1 LNDRAGSAVS
11 ASSTALEPA
20 PPAGVVDVSALIE
33 RPRIPRF
40 VARLILV
47 SWVVTFFDGY
57 DMNVIAFAAPY
68 LRTEYG
74 LDTSMLTHVFA
85 AGILG
90 ALFGG
95 FLFGFLGDR
104 IGRRPAII
112 LATTLFGVL
121 TLLLSRAG
129 SYEQLLVL
137 RFANG
142 MALGG
147 ALPLI
152 WALSVEY
159 VATRYRATVVTLI
172 MLGYGIGVAASGPI
186 SIQLIPRFGWR
197 AVFLF
202 GGTASLLA
210 ALLLWR
216 ALPESLRFL
225 ATRPHDSRRM
235 ARIVR
240 RLAPDIVVPDDARFT
255 MTGLEKSSAE
265 RWWDVRAL
273 FRGPVRWVTPLLWIS
288 FAASSMTTYFF
299 TTWGPLVFEAL
310 GLSRATA
317 AYASSLNSL
326 AGAVGAVSLMRFT
339 DRIGTI
345 SVGVMPAIAVP
356 LLLVIG
362 LAPIGQA
369 AFLGMM
375 GLLYVFLGGSHYGIT
390 SIGGTFYPTTHRA
403 LGSGW
408 MSAAGKAGSVAGPF
422 VGGWVLSSHI
432 PVQRTFVWLA
442 LAPAIFAAATF
453 TIGILERR
461 GRVRPA
467 A

>member
-1 LNDRAGSAVS
+1 MSRSRPS
-11 ASSTALEPA
+11 LEPS
-20 PPAGVVDVSALIE
+20 PVAGVVDVSALIE
-33 RPRIPRF
+33 RPRIPGF
-40 VARLILV
+40 VVRLILV

-68 LRTEYG
+68 LKTEYA
-74 LDTSMLTHVFA
+74 LDTAMLTHVFA

-104 IGRRPAII
+104 IGRRPAVIV
-112 LATTLFGVL
+112 ATALFGVL
-121 TLLLSRAG
+121 TLLLSQAG
-129 SYEQLLVL
+129 SYQQLLAL

-142 MALGG
+142 VALGG

-172 MLGYGIGVAASGPI
+172 MLGYGIGVASSGPI
-186 SIQLIPRFGWR
+186 SIQLIPHFGWR

-202 GGTASLLA
+202 GGAASLLS

-225 ATRPHDSRRM
+225 ATRPHDNQRM
-235 ARIVR
+235 ARIVQ
-240 RLAPDIVVPDDARFT
+240 RLAPDLAVPDGARFT
-255 MTGLEKSSAE
+255 MSGTEKSPG

-299 TTWGPLVFEAL
+299 TTWGPLVFEAM
-310 GLSRATA
+310 GLSRETA
-317 AYASSLNSL
+317 AYASSMNSL
-326 AGAVGAVSLMRFT
+326 AGAVGALSLMRFT

-356 LLLVIG
+356 LLLSIG
-362 LAPIGQA
+362 LASIGHA
-369 AFLGMM
+369 EFLGMM

-390 SIGGTFYPTTHRA
+390 SIGGTFYPTAHRA

-408 MSAAGKAGSVAGPF
+408 MAAAGKAGSVAGPF
-422 VGGWVLSSHI
+422 VGSWALSSHL
-432 PVQRTFVWLA
+432 PVQRTFALLA
-442 LAPAIFAAATF
+442 IAPAIFAAATF

-461 GRVRPA
+461 GQVRPA